1 MKYHSPRKGSHTM
14 RSRRK
19 FSAEFKTQVVLQVL
33 SEEKSLAEVC
43 REHQLTAQ
51 MVGNWKQQFLAHAS
65 RVFDNEVTS
74 SGQQQ
79 RIAELERMVGK
90 LTMELE
96 IAKKATSIAHLLTN
110 RNGR

>member
-1 MKYHSPRKGSHTM
+1 M

-19 FSAEFKTQVVLQVL
+19 FSPEFKTEVVLQVL
-33 SEEKSLAEVC
+33 SGEKSQAEVC
-43 REHQLTAQ
+43 RAHELTAQ

-65 RVFDNEVTS
+65 RVFDSEAN
-74 SGQQQ
+74 SGEQE
-79 RIAELERMVGK
+79 RIAELERLVGK

-96 IAKKATSIAHLLTN
+96 IAKKATSVAHSLSH

>member
-1 MKYHSPRKGSHTM
+1 M

-19 FSAEFKTQVVLQVL
+19 FSAEFKTQIVLQVL
-33 SEEKSLAEVC
+33 SGEKSLAEVC
-43 REHQLTAQ
+43 REQQLSAQ
-51 MVGNWKQQFLAHAS
+51 IVGNWKQQFLAHADQAFVS
-65 RVFDNEVTS
+65 QTRNSTE
-74 SGQQQ
+74 QE

-96 IAKKATSIAHLLTN
+96 IAKKATSIAHSLST

>member
-1 MKYHSPRKGSHTM
+1 M

-19 FSAEFKTQVVLQVL
+19 FSAEFKTQVVLQGL
-33 SEEKSLAEVC
+33 SGEKSLAEVC
-43 REHQLTAQ
+43 REQQVTAQ

-65 RVFDNEVTS
+65 RAFDNEAVS
-74 SGQQQ
+74 SGEQE

-90 LTMELE
+90 LAMELE
-96 IAKKATSIAHLLTN
+96 IAKKATSIAHSLAH

>member
-1 MKYHSPRKGSHTM
+1 M

-19 FSAEFKTQVVLQVL
+19 FSAEFKTQIVLQVL
-33 SEEKSLAEVC
+33 SGEKSLAEVC
-43 REHQLTAQ
+43 REHQLTVQ

-65 RVFDNEVTS
+65 RAFESEAN
-74 SGQQQ
+74 SGEQE

-96 IAKKATSIAHLLTN
+96 VAKKATSIARSLSN

>member
-1 MKYHSPRKGSHTM
+1 M

-19 FSAEFKTQVVLQVL
+19 FSAEFKTQLVLQVL
-33 SEEKSLAEVC
+33 SGEKSLAEVC
-43 REHQLTAQ
+43 REHQVTAQ

-65 RVFDNEVTS
+65 RVFDSEAAS
-74 SGQQQ
+74 SSEQE

-96 IAKKATSIAHLLTN
+96 IAKKATGIAHSLAY